1 MIRKTHLKHSTKF
14 GPVCQAGHSGARIN
28 GEHFTG
34 SFAEFVAAPADQQCA
49 KCRSSKLFAFLQ
61 RQAAKAAA

>member
-1 MIRKTHLKHSTKF
+1 MTRKTHLKHTSKF

-34 SFAEFVAAPADQQCA
+34 PYSEFVAAPADQQCA
-49 KCRSSKLFAFLQ
+49 KCKASKLFAFLE
-61 RQAAKAAA
+61 RQAGK